1 MKDISLSNYLIKCV
15 VRMNYSHEMIVNN
28 LYEPIVINFHKMIVY
43 YFLQNDR
50 KLTNV

>member
-1 MKDISLSNYLIKCV
+1 MKGISRSNHLIKWV
-15 VRMNYSHEMIVNN
+15 VRMNYLHEMIVNN
-28 LYEPIVINFHKMIVY
+28 LYEPMVINFHKMIVY